1 MFSILN
7 QGSTIYILD
16 KSNKPEYKI
25 GEVIAISQPKN
36 NFSPNFMNN
45 SSTVDLKIKIDNEVK
60 EFNSIPSAANM
71 VSYNNGKIILSETKQ
86 NIQNEV
92 EVLLQNSKNIIDNID
107 TYKENITECENIL
120 KQLNPQFAKDK
131 ERDSRLDLLED
142 KLDKIYEQLIKK

>member
-16 KSNKPEYKI
+16 KSNKPEYKV
-25 GEVIAISQPKN
+25 GEVMAVSQPKT

-45 SSTVDLKIKIDNEVK
+45 SSTVDLKIKIDDEVK

-71 VSYNNGKIILSETKQ
+71 VSYNNGKIVLSETKQ

-92 EVLLQNSKNIIDNID
+92 EVLLQNSKNIVDNID
-107 TYKENITECENIL
+107 TYRSNITECENIL

-142 KLDKIYEQLIKK
+142 KLDRIYELIKK

>member
-25 GEVIAISQPKN
+25 GEVMAVSQPKPN
-36 NFSPNFMNN
+36 YSPNFMNN
-45 SSTVDLKIKIDNEVK
+45 SSTVDLKIKIDDEVK
-60 EFNSIPSAANM
+60 EFNSIPSAASM
-71 VSYNNGKIILSETKQ
+71 VSYGNGKIILSETKQ

-92 EVLLQNSKNIIDNID
+92 EVLLQNSKNIIENID
-107 TYKENITECENIL
+107 TYRENITQCENIL

-142 KLDKIYEQLIKK
+142 KLDRIYELIKK